1 MVAVQASL
9 SSDAPVLVELDVAVL
24 ALELVALDPLE
35 FVESVDDWAESL

>member
-1 MVAVQASL
+1 LVAVQASL